1 MDSFDTLLYDGRI
14 GRIARFC
21 CPPWHPHFAD
31 TGPIH
36 GTLIVFPRTS
46 VTITHAGQ
54 QPIIGDPNVVMFY
67 NQGQRY
73 WRGKLS
79 EQGDICDWFA
89 FAPQLVIEALRPV
102 DPRVD
107 DRWERPF
114 VFSHGPSTSKLYLQ
128 QRLLVDA
135 LSGPHPPDLLTLEE
149 KMLAILQH
157 AVQIRYQQKRPFAPK
172 SSSTHQ
178 SHKELVAGAKAILAT
193 RYAESLSLEM
203 LAEALFTSPYHLCR
217 VFRQE
222 TGLTI
227 HNYLNQMRLRASLEP
242 VAAKETSLTELSL
255 ALGFANP
262 SHFSASFRRA
272 FGVPPSHLRQ
282 KPSTAILQKMSKIL
296 TV

>member
-14 GRIARFC
+14 GRIGRFI
-21 CPPWHPHFAD
+21 CPSWHPQFAD

-36 GTLIVFPRTS
+36 GTIIVFPRTS
-46 VTITHAGQ
+46 VIITHAGQ

-73 WRGKLS
+73 RRGKLS

-135 LSGPHPPDLLTLEE
+135 LSGPNPPDLLTLEE
-149 KMLAILQH
+149 KMLAILQQ
-157 AVQIRYQQKRPFAPK
+157 AVQIRYQQKRPSAHK
-172 SSSTHQ
+172 IGSTHQ

-217 VFRQE
+217 IFRQE

-255 ALGFANP
+255 ALGFANH

-282 KPSTAILQKMSKIL
+282 KPSTAILQKMSKLL